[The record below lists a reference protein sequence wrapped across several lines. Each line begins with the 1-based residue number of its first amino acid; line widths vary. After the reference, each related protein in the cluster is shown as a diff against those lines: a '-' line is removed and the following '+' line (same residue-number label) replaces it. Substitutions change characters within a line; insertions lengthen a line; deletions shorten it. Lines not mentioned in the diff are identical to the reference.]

1 MIILLNGGV
10 VPLLKKLLAV
20 LITTLL
26 IFSSLVNVFATETDT
41 TTNTNTIT
49 ENEPDEEENQ
59 EPVTIT
65 VGVITEP
72 GTNKTGVVLRS
83 NAGTTANKV
92 YLLNDGTS
100 VTVLGSKDDI
110 NNKINDTTQK
120 IYVWY
125 NITYTFEGVTYTGY
139 VREDLIKV
147 TTYVIT
153 PPNEEEEEIPAAPT
167 TEELLTEIKNNIEYV
182 YPYDYSGV
190 LAKRTASSTEA
201 TRQKREYFGTM
212 KPKFLNEKFSGADR
226 GTAVHKF
233 LELCDFNNA
242 IKDLEQEKENLHCRK
257 A

>member
-1 MIILLNGGV
+1 MIILFFGGV

-49 ENEPDEEENQ
+49 ETEPNEEEKQ

-153 PPNEEEEEIPAAPT
+153 PPNEEEEEIVYKSF
-167 TEELLTEIKNNIEYV
+167 EEQLAEFPENYH
-182 YPYDYSGV
+182 PYLSP
-190 LAKRTASSTEA
+190 E
-201 TRQKREYFGTM
+201 
-212 KPKFLNEKFSGADR
+212 
-226 GTAVHKF
+226 
-233 LELCDFNNA
+233 
-242 IKDLEQEKENLHCRK
+242 
-257 A
+257 